1 MKILHKIVLQFY
13 LGAFY
18 SVDLSFT
25 GIFLHHILGF
35 YTLFSFISSG
45 TSAESSALTLV
56 LAFHFSAAKQSESP
70 GNCCFS
76 LCICI
81 SGDQFQDSLDF
92 LQLTYPWFYSES
104 SKLPESL
111 VSSIHFSS
119 LSFLG
124 FWGCNF
130 FFKCA
135 LYIILVSS
143 SFHLPRIIFLR
154 YWREMQL

>member
-70 GNCCFS
+70 ETAVFHYAFAFQE
-76 LCICI
+76 I
-81 SGDQFQDSLDF
+81 SFKTHL
-92 LQLTYPWFYSES
+92 
-104 SKLPESL
+104 
-111 VSSIHFSS
+111 IFSS
-119 LSFLG
+119 WPTPDSTVNPPSYQKVLFL
-124 FWGCNF
+124 
-130 FFKCA
+130 
-135 LYIILVSS
+135 LYI
-143 SFHLPRIIFLR
+143 F
-154 YWREMQL
+154 QA